1 MESVSTQ
8 MVAAAKLP
16 MLNPNEFELWK
27 MGIKQYFLMTNYAL
41 WEVILNGD
49 SPPPTRSVDSVE
61 TPYPPTTIEEK
72 LAKKNELKARAT
84 LLMALPNEHQHKFNS
99 YKTANLS
106 DAVIYF
112 FFASQSNSSLL
123 DNKDLNQIYP
133 GVKGTE
139 TIGFDKNKVES
150 YNYPRRCYFAR
161 ECRASKHQENK
172 NRETTRTVPV
182 LETTSNALVS
192 QCDGLGYDWS
202 DQAEDGP
209 INFALMD
216 YTSSS
221 SSSSDSEVSSY
232 SKECLKSY
240 ETLKEHYDNL
250 TKDFNKSQFNL
261 GNFMPPKPDLV
272 FANEYVVS
280 EYVTSLSGITKIE
293 VKTSESKPK
302 TVSAPIIEDWRKLR
316 KKTKVPHIEPQTK
329 ESVPTTS
336 NDPLPSGEDRSYRNV
351 KQSTKV
357 AENEVSTADLVTT
370 AEIKVAKP
378 KARGVIVQKPSE
390 FRTTSSSQPSQ
401 LLQAKD
407 KGKRIMVEPE
417 KPLKKKDQIA
427 FDEEVVRKLKAEMK
441 AKMEDEE
448 RIAREKYEAN
458 MAEKLENED
467 DSADLKRCLE
477 IVPEDYDD
485 VTIEATPLSLKSPTI
500 VNYKIYKEGKRSYF
514 KIIRADGNSQS
525 YLTFGKIFKN
535 FNRED
540 LEVPWSIV
548 KERFKKTKPVDDMD
562 NLLFQTLKTMF
573 EDHAEDNI
581 WRYQQ
586 GIVKV

>member
-1 MESVSTQ
+1 

-280 EYVTSLSGITKIE
+280 EQIHTAYPRSTVNTARPASNVFNKAQSH
-293 VKTSESKPK
+293 VRKPFNK
-302 TVSAPIIEDWRKLR
+302 F
-316 KKTKVPHIEPQTK
+316 
-329 ESVPTTS
+329 TS
-336 NDPLPSGEDRSYRNV
+336 NKKSTYNQKVNTV
-351 KQSTKV
+351 KG
-357 AENEVSTADLVTT
+357 NVTT
-370 AEIKVAKP
+370 VGS
-378 KARGVIVQKPSE
+378 KAAVRNKKGNEGNPQQELQEKGVIDRGM
-390 FRTTSSSQPSQ
+390 F
-401 LLQAKD
+401 L
-407 KGKRIMVEPE
+407 
-417 KPLKKKDQIA
+417 
-427 FDEEVVRKLKAEMK
+427 
-441 AKMEDEE
+441 
-448 RIAREKYEAN
+448 Y
-458 MAEKLENED
+458 
-467 DSADLKRCLE
+467 
-477 IVPEDYDD
+477 
-485 VTIEATPLSLKSPTI
+485 
-500 VNYKIYKEGKRSYF
+500 NY
-514 KIIRADGNSQS
+514 
-525 YLTFGKIFKN
+525 
-535 FNRED
+535 
-540 LEVPWSIV
+540 
-548 KERFKKTKPVDDMD
+548 
-562 NLLFQTLKTMF
+562 
-573 EDHAEDNI
+573 
-581 WRYQQ
+581 
-586 GIVKV
+586 